1 MSEVKTPQDTLHG
14 DEHLIDGDDVINV
27 RKDIVAYKVIAVW
40 EDGEEEEVSDELYL
54 QDIDD
59 QLTGLE
65 ERREREGYWNE

>member
-1 MSEVKTPQDTLHG
+1 MSELKTPQDTLHG

-40 EDGEEEEVSDELYL
+40 EDGKEEEVSDELYL

-59 QLTGLE
+59 QLTRLE
-65 ERREREGYWNE
+65 EKREQEGYWKE

>member
-27 RKDIVAYKVIAVW
+27 RKEIVAYKVIAIW

-65 ERREREGYWNE
+65 ERREAEGYWNE